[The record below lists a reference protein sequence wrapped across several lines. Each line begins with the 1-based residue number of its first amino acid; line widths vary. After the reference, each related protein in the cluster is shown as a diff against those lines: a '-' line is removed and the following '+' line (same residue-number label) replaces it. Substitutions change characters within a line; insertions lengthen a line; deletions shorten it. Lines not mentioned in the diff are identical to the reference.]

1 MSAAVTDSPASNQ
14 AARLLL
20 GMSPPPSDH
29 HRHPEE
35 RESTTSAAGRI
46 RTLLDLLTTEKING
60 LDRTTRSNGGG
71 GASRWRTLRERLG
84 LKTAVIGCCG
94 VSTWRFG
101 SPPLV
106 DDEDTSDDEN
116 GVVLVELGYQQE
128 EEEEEDQQAR
138 DSMARGMNLAAA
150 LAAER
155 ELRQPRTPLRRLL
168 TAEKRELELEREKEK
183 EERED
188 PGLEVG
194 IESDSV
200 CCVCM
205 GRRKGAA
212 MIPCGHTYCRA
223 CSREVWLT
231 RGSCPLCN
239 RPILDILDIF

>member
-1 MSAAVTDSPASNQ
+1 MSAAVNDGPANNQ

-29 HRHPEE
+29 HHPEE
-35 RESTTSAAGRI
+35 RESTTSAAAGRI
-46 RTLLDLLTTEKING
+46 RTLLDLLTTEKIDG
-60 LDRTTRSNGGG
+60 LDRTMRSSGGG
-71 GASRWRTLRERLG
+71 GASRSRTLRERLG
-84 LKTAVIGCCG
+84 FKTAVIGCCG

-116 GVVLVELGYQQE
+116 GVVLVELGYQQQQQQQ
-128 EEEEEDQQAR
+128 EDQEGR
-138 DSMARGMNLAAA
+138 DSLERGMNLAAA

-188 PGLEVG
+188 QGLEVG
-194 IESDSV
+194 SESDSV

-212 MIPCGHTYCRA
+212 MIPCGHTYCRE
-223 CSREVWLT
+223 CSRECDQNCRISNNVART
-231 RGSCPLCN
+231 KE
-239 RPILDILDIF
+239 I